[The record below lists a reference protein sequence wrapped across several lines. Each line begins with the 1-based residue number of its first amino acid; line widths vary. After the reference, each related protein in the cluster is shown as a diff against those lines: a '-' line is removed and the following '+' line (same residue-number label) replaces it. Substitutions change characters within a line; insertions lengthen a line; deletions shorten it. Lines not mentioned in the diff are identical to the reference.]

1 MTPADHKGHLARM
14 VGKMQGRLTSR
25 VPGADEIN
33 DQPMRGVGFATCGS
47 IIDTL
52 ADEPIEAVDS

>member
-1 MTPADHKGHLARM
+1 V

-33 DQPMRGVGFATCGS
+33 VQPMRGVGFATCGS
-47 IIDTL
+47 RAQLAGDAQAPARIDEL
-52 ADEPIEAVDS
+52 VRQLGLKG